1 MGKKRNEIRANVT
14 VFLFLKSCITQKRL
28 FTCLFSVKSPKS
40 CKSGKKCGAN
50 TFTQTNQTITM
61 PRRPPPPP
69 PPTEEARTATPVS
82 VQQTPSEQTPMPSEE
97 SPLAPRALHLAPL
110 RRRGPLNN
118 VVRRR
123 NAPQENNAVDINS
136 MTDPEQIAAMMAK
149 LQQRMAQVTTVPAAP
164 VRDVPTQIHV
174 QPLSE
179 RPVTGPWFGPT
190 HDWLQSCRSDDTRHT
205 YSTTIRILD
214 AFLVAMDKDLTTA
227 MVLTEEDVRDLQR
240 YMRTKYTT
248 QTRNQYFVAIK
259 SLCKYLYRRGHT
271 TENLSKNITAD
282 KLTEEEEEAREQA
295 EKVPL
300 SQDDLDC
307 IWNATENNGDYN
319 MRYDPDADRLLICL
333 LYRFGLRCHEV
344 AKVKGEHLD
353 IVSHQGLEV
362 LRLGYAERLKE
373 RAEKT
378 SSYRHTSRAGMAQR
392 TDTSNS
398 YPGTHQLK
406 GSYSLHRAKRC
417 AHESPNCEQVG
428 PSHMHGSRT
437 SPWELWSQ

>member
-1 MGKKRNEIRANVT
+1 MT

-118 VVRRR
+118 VVRDATR
-123 NAPQENNAVDINS
+123 QENNAVDINS

-149 LQQRMAQVTTVPAAP
+149 LQQRMAQVTTVPTAP
-164 VRDVPTQIHV
+164 VRDVHTNSCTT
-174 QPLSE
+174 LSE

-248 QTRNQYFVAIK
+248 QTRNQCGHQVAVQVP
-259 SLCKYLYRRGHT
+259 LQTRAHYREPEQKHHCGQAHR
-271 TENLSKNITAD
+271 
-282 KLTEEEEEAREQA
+282 EEEEAREQA

-333 LYRFGLRCHEV
+333 LYRFGLRCLEV

-362 LRLGYAERLKE
+362 LRLGYAQRSQGKGRKTIKLQAYITRRDGTKDRYLKFI
-373 RAEKT
+373 
-378 SSYRHTSRAGMAQR
+378 SRYI
-392 TDTSNS
+392 S
-398 YPGTHQLK
+398 
-406 GSYSLHRAKRC
+406 
-417 AHESPNCEQVG
+417 
-428 PSHMHGSRT
+428 
-437 SPWELWSQ
+437 